1 MSDKARHTVWLPE
14 DIWDKV
20 ESHYQADNCSTK
32 NEYIEK
38 AIRFYTGYLNAQSAS
53 DYLPRLLSQM
63 LEAKLGGLGDR
74 IGRLLFKLTVEESM
88 MMHIIASDT
97 DVDVPT
103 LDRLRGRCVMD
114 AKRTNGQ
121 ISFNEILK
129 FQKSL

>member
-38 AIRFYTGYLNAQSAS
+38 AIRFYTGYLNAQRAN
-53 DYLPRLLSQM
+53 DYLPRLISEM
-63 LEAKLGGLGDR
+63 LEAKLDGLGDR

>member
-1 MSDKARHTVWLPE
+1 MSDKTRHTVWLPE
-14 DIWDKV
+14 NIWDKV

-38 AIRFYTGYLNAQSAS
+38 ALRFYTGYLNAQRAN
-53 DYLPRLLSQM
+53 DYLPRLISEM
-63 LEAKLGGLGDR
+63 LDAKLDMLGDR

>member
-1 MSDKARHTVWLPE
+1 MSDKTRHTVWLPE

-20 ESHYQADNCSTK
+20 ESHYQTDNCSTK

-38 AIRFYTGYLNAQSAS
+38 AIRFYTGYLNAKSAN
-53 DYLPRLLSQM
+53 DYLPRLISET
-63 LEAKLGGLGDR
+63 LEAKLGVLGDR

-114 AKRTNGQ
+114 AKRTNGT
-121 ISFNEILK
+121 ISFNDILK

>member
-1 MSDKARHTVWLPE
+1 MSEKARHTVWLPE

-38 AIRFYTGYLNAQSAS
+38 AIRFYTGYLNAQRAN
-53 DYLPRLLSQM
+53 DYLPRLISEM
-63 LEAKLGGLGDR
+63 LDAKLDMLGDR

-88 MMHIIASDT
+88 LMHIIASDT
-97 DVDVPT
+97 DVDAPT
-103 LDRLRGRCVMD
+103 LDRLRGRCVQD
-114 AKRTNGQ
+114 VKRTNGGL
-121 ISFNEILK
+121 SFKEILK